1 MAIREKSK
9 QVYLSSC
16 KIIPGGVSSPVRS
29 FREVGIDPLIVHRGE
44 GDLLWDVDGNC
55 FIDFCMSWGALIL
68 GHAFKGVVDSVID
81 QMKRGSSFGI
91 ATEVEHD
98 LASKITTLV
107 PGVEK
112 VRFVSSGTE
121 AVMSALRVAR
131 GYTGRKK
138 IIKFNGNYHG
148 HVDSLLVQAGSFLS
162 LMPEAASLGVPQEM
176 LQNTLSLPY
185 NDVERVRQV
194 IRQSDD
200 LAAVILEPIAANMGI
215 VPASQEFLAML
226 KEETAKKGALLIFD
240 EVISGFRVGISGAS
254 GLYGIIPDLFCFGKI
269 IGGGLPAAAFGGRAT
284 IMDCLAPLGG
294 VYQAG
299 TLSGNPLAMQ
309 AGIATMTEME
319 KPEFYVELERRSNAF
334 LEPIKEYIRDWNLP
348 VQIQSVGSLFT
359 FFFSPLPIRSKEDLV
374 HVNQARFREFFQ
386 YLFARG
392 VYVSPSQFEAN
403 FISIAHT
410 KEHLESVQ
418 KIILE
423 FLSYTKDVYQ

>member
-226 KEETAKKGALLIFD
+226 K
-240 EVISGFRVGISGAS
+240 
-254 GLYGIIPDLFCFGKI
+254 
-269 IGGGLPAAAFGGRAT
+269 
-284 IMDCLAPLGG
+284 
-294 VYQAG
+294 
-299 TLSGNPLAMQ
+299 
-309 AGIATMTEME
+309 
-319 KPEFYVELERRSNAF
+319 
-334 LEPIKEYIRDWNLP
+334 
-348 VQIQSVGSLFT
+348 
-359 FFFSPLPIRSKEDLV
+359 
-374 HVNQARFREFFQ
+374 
-386 YLFARG
+386 
-392 VYVSPSQFEAN
+392 
-403 FISIAHT
+403 
-410 KEHLESVQ
+410 
-418 KIILE
+418 
-423 FLSYTKDVYQ
+423 